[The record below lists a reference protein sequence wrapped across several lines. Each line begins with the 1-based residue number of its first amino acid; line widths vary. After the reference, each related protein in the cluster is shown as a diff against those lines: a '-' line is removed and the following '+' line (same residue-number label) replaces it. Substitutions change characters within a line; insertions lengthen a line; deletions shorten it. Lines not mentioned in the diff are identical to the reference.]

1 VFIMAR
7 NYALRPNNYPELN
20 SDDFFNQESDA
31 ASTVGA
37 VSSPPG
43 PPLPDI
49 ILPDVPFVDLQS
61 DDFPDEESNPN
72 YMSRAPKNSNTQ
84 KTRKILDFMEGLP
97 GKFSLHDFL
106 TELFT
111 SDDSVIEG
119 WRNTYFG
126 VSGHVHLLDVAIGDK
141 ATRDPD
147 IVQWIIA
154 KAADICSQ
162 ETSFLTDNASRGPH
176 YHEAL
181 YLRAPARSVD
191 IQRLHSVS
199 IPHLLQIYER
209 TIPLLQNILQAVIG
223 KEVSLPEKKSSRARS
238 QRNPDMVCIL
248 KLLYIDIF

>member
-1 VFIMAR
+1 MAR

-20 SDDFFNQESDA
+20 SDDYFNQESDA
-31 ASTVGA
+31 VSTVGA

-49 ILPDVPFVDLQS
+49 ILPGIPFVDLQS
-61 DDFPDEESNPN
+61 DDFPNEFDPN

-111 SDDSVIEG
+111 SDDSVIKG

-141 ATRDPD
+141 VTRDPD

-162 ETSFLTDNASRGPH
+162 ETSEEGGFTRPVGSGNG
-176 YHEAL
+176 
-181 YLRAPARSVD
+181 SV
-191 IQRLHSVS
+191 
-199 IPHLLQIYER
+199 
-209 TIPLLQNILQAVIG
+209 
-223 KEVSLPEKKSSRARS
+223 
-238 QRNPDMVCIL
+238 VCVTVE
-248 KLLYIDIF
+248 